1 MTADR
6 IWRSCL
12 ICLRIRLLQLQ
23 NILVSALSDKNLS
36 LQGDTTVMQFI
47 GG

>member
-1 MTADR
+1 MAQLLDLPTYQA
-6 IWRSCL
+6 
-12 ICLRIRLLQLQ
+12 LLQLR